1 MFAGEP
7 YNALD
12 PELLAERARCRA
24 LVERYNATA
33 FADGKRRSALLDE
46 ILGDRGEDTLVMA
59 PFQCDYGYRIRI
71 GAHTFINYG
80 AVMLDAAEVVI
91 GEHVQIGPNVQLI
104 TALHPLDAHDTCDR
118 DRDGRTGHDRG
129 PRLARRR
136 SDRLPRRH
144 DRRRVGDRGGQ
155 CRHPLDAGCAS
166 LRRQP
171 VSRGPGALT
180 FAP

>member
-104 TALHPLDAHDTCDR
+104 TALHPLDAHTR
-118 DRDGRTGHDRG
+118 ATGIETAAPVTIEDHVW
-129 PRLARRR
+129 LAAGVIVCPGVTVGAESVIGAGSVVTR
-136 SDRLPRRH
+136 SMPAAHLCVGNPC
-144 DRRRVGDRGGQ
+144 RVVR
-155 CRHPLDAGCAS
+155 
-166 LRRQP
+166 
-171 VSRGPGALT
+171 AL
-180 FAP
+180 